1 MSYLMLIQC
10 MKSKRN
16 SLLILSV
23 LFCSVFLPVSV
34 QTTDINTFVEDGDT
48 INLSLLN
55 YNILASPGAIVDQFI
70 DIAPSSIIAVNV
82 TNIPSDGG
90 FLLLQTHAYQ
100 YEIVLS
106 YNKVLT
112 PHTYVNG
119 SNIGL
124 IREIKGQLPAQFFVH
139 NTNPVRNI
147 TIMVAAQA
155 YADEAPI
162 PGGCNMEFSV
172 EIAPYLRI
180 TETEAVIIVDGQPPG
195 VSTLPSSCEFS
206 PPSEVLMYH
215 MYLPEM
221 DFSRETYFRALRAMM
236 TVQGIKDHGL
246 VIEPSLI
253 GSSLRRTYNA
263 YRGTGTVYGAIA
275 TSGFSGSAYVP
286 AITYG
291 CSGEIAIDSCE
302 VLHTVFSKVL
312 CATAFFLGIFQC
324 FFGHRFF
331 RTGLFLAGFL
341 SGGIVTYIILTLQNS
356 LSTPV
361 LETVSVIL
369 GMLFGIVWLLLWRC
383 CGVPLI
389 SILLPSMTFGFLI
402 ASTSMYATLAD
413 IPVLRSDTNFWAAFV
428 CIMLLVVLVV
438 LLCPPLMSKSNI
450 ISCAVLGA
458 YATIIPIDYYIGSN
472 LKYVL
477 VNTIRRAT
485 VSGYNAAVINPP
497 FQFRDIILVAVWISL
512 TVLGSCAQIWQ
523 QKGKPPFP
531 PPPYR
536 SRYGRLIDR
545 TLSSQTPLMIDAR
558 IPYGTVPET
567 PASAEQ
573 RFTFL
578 PKMPRISLPIG
589 KL

>member
-1 MSYLMLIQC
+1 MSCLMLIQC
-10 MKSKRN
+10 AKSEH
-16 SLLILSV
+16 SSLFILLIV
-23 LFCSVFLPVSV
+23 LTSLFSPVRC
-34 QTTDINTFVEDGDT
+34 QTTDTSTFVKDGDT
-48 INLSLLN
+48 INLSFLN
-55 YNILASPGAIVDQFI
+55 SNVITSPGAVVLDFLH
-70 DIAPSSIIAVNV
+70 IAPSSTIAINAI
-82 TNIPSDGG
+82 NIPPDGG
-90 FLLLQTHAYQ
+90 FVLLQTHSYQ
-100 YEIVLS
+100 CEIVLS
-106 YNKVLT
+106 YNKILT

-124 IREIKGQLPAQFFVH
+124 VQQVNGKTQLQFFVH
-139 NTNPVRNI
+139 NTDLMKNI
-147 TIMVAAQA
+147 SVMVAAQA
-155 YADEAPI
+155 YGDEAPI
-162 PGGCNMEFSV
+162 PGSCNMEFSV

-180 TETEAVIIVDGQPPG
+180 TEKEAVIIVDSQPPG
-195 VSTLPSSCEFS
+195 ISTQPSSCEFS

-236 TVQGIKDHGL
+236 TVQDIKDHGVL
-246 VIEPSLI
+246 IEPSLI

-291 CSGEIAIDSCE
+291 CNGERAIDSCE
-302 VLHTVFSKVL
+302 VLTTVFSKVL
-312 CATAFFLGIFQC
+312 CAIAFFLGIFHC
-324 FFGHRFF
+324 FFGHKFF

-341 SGGIVTYIILTLQNS
+341 SGGIVTYIILVLKDT

-361 LETVSVIL
+361 LETVSVIC
-369 GMLFGIVWLLLWRC
+369 GILFGIIWLLYWNC
-383 CGVPLI
+383 CGFPLI
-389 SILLPSMTFGFLI
+389 TILLPSMTFGFLV
-402 ASTSMYATLAD
+402 ASTAMYATVAD
-413 IPVLRSDTNFWAAFV
+413 IPVLESDPNYWAAFV
-428 CIMLLVVLVV
+428 GIMLLVVLIV
-438 LLCPPLMSKSNI
+438 LLSSSLMSKSHI

-485 VSGYNAAVINPP
+485 VNGYNVAVISPP

-512 TVLGSCAQIWQ
+512 AILGSCAQIWQ

-531 PPPYR
+531 PPPHR
-536 SRYGRLIDR
+536 SRYRRLIDR
-545 TLSSQTPLMIDAR
+545 TLSSQTPLLIDAR
-558 IPYGTVPET
+558 IPYGSVPEAPT
-567 PASAEQ
+567 SAEQ

-578 PKMPRISLPIG
+578 PKMPRISLPVG
-589 KL
+589 KV

>member
-10 MKSKRN
+10 MKSKRI

-23 LFCSVFLPVSV
+23 LFCLVFLPVSV
-34 QTTDINTFVEDGDT
+34 QTTDINTFV
-48 INLSLLN
+48 
-55 YNILASPGAIVDQFI
+55 
-70 DIAPSSIIAVNV
+70 
-82 TNIPSDGG
+82 
-90 FLLLQTHAYQ
+90 
-100 YEIVLS
+100 
-106 YNKVLT
+106 
-112 PHTYVNG
+112 
-119 SNIGL
+119 
-124 IREIKGQLPAQFFVH
+124 
-139 NTNPVRNI
+139 
-147 TIMVAAQA
+147 
-155 YADEAPI
+155 EAPI

-180 TETEAVIIVDGQPPG
+180 TETEAVIIVDSQPPG

-246 VIEPSLI
+246 LIEPSLI

-341 SGGIVTYIILTLQNS
+341 SGGIVTYIILTLQKS

-497 FQFRDIILVAVWISL
+497 FQFRDVILVAVWISL